1 MTLRLSV
8 GWCCLDHL
16 CPNMFCLAPPNP
28 ESLAAKAKCCYAL
41 VMGITCEDM
50 IDIAV
55 RAGAIVLENGGE
67 TYRTEATVNKI
78 ARALGAKTVSS
89 FVTPTVIQFSYTDDN
104 DHYHTAIRRIKK
116 RGVNLDK
123 IALID
128 ELTRRIEKKK
138 KTYGPHF
145 IESLLSRIENAPVYK
160 KPFVL
165 AAAALS
171 SFCFAF
177 MFGGLLAEASAAFVI
192 GFILRLFLLFSQKK
206 QFGSF
211 STSLL
216 SGAITAALT
225 EIAFLLGF
233 IPSTEITLISV
244 LMQVVP
250 GIAIV
255 NAIRDIIEGD
265 LVSGAARLLDA
276 FMVAA
281 GLSVGAVSA
290 LYLFSV
296 FNVATT
302 VSGSALGTAGA
313 AGAAISSFVEESV
326 SSVVGS
332 AVSAFESVSGGFGF
346 GSVSENSVGLVG
358 SAILSALTAAV
369 WGGGASGFSS
379 VYLHAKPLDIIVGA
393 ICGAIGW
400 FVFTLTGGV
409 GASSYL
415 AGAFTVAVLAEIL
428 GAMLRTPATVF
439 LLPGL
444 LPLVPGGGMFLTMRS
459 AVNGLMAESLSNA
472 YTTLFAAGSIALGI
486 ALASS
491 GRRLLRLLGIK
502 KISG

>member
-1 MTLRLSV
+1 
-8 GWCCLDHL
+8 
-16 CPNMFCLAPPNP
+16 
-28 ESLAAKAKCCYAL
+28 
-41 VMGITCEDM
+41 M
-50 IDIAV
+50 IDIAI

-78 ARALGAKTVSS
+78 ACALGAKTVSS

-165 AAAALS
+165 VAAALS

-177 MFGGLLAEASAAFVI
+177 MFGGILAEASAAFVI

-216 SGAITAALT
+216 SGAITSILT

-250 GIAIV
+250 GLAIV

-296 FNVATT
+296 FNVATFAQN
-302 VSGSALGTAGA
+302 G
-313 AGAAISSFVEESV
+313 SSFGTG
-326 SSVVGS
+326 VVS
-332 AVSAFESVSGGFGF
+332 AVSAAETVVSG
-346 GSVSENSVGLVG
+346 SGLGESLATAVETG
-358 SAILSALTAAV
+358 GYGLWGTVLLSALAAAV
-369 WGGGASGFSS
+369 WGGGASGFSA

-400 FVFTLTGGV
+400 FVFTLTGGA

-415 AGAFTVAVLAEIL
+415 AGAFTVAVLAELL
-428 GAMLRTPATVF
+428 GAMLKTPATVF

-459 AVNGLMAESLSNA
+459 AVNGLMAESLTNA

-491 GRRLLRLLGIK
+491 GRRLLVLLGIK

>member
-1 MTLRLSV
+1 
-8 GWCCLDHL
+8 
-16 CPNMFCLAPPNP
+16 
-28 ESLAAKAKCCYAL
+28 
-41 VMGITCEDM
+41 MGITCEDM
-50 IDIAV
+50 IDIAI

-89 FVTPTVIQFSYTDDN
+89 FVTPTVIQFSYTDDK

-128 ELTRRIEKKK
+128 ELTHRIEKKK
-138 KTYGPHF
+138 KTYEPRV

-160 KPFVL
+160 KPFILV
-165 AAAALS
+165 AAALS

-177 MFGGLLAEASAAFVI
+177 MFGGSLAEASVAFVI
-192 GFILRLFLLFSQKK
+192 GFVLRLFLIFSHQK

-216 SGAITAALT
+216 SGAITSVLT
-225 EIAFLLGF
+225 EIAFLIGF

-296 FNVATT
+296 FNVATF
-302 VSGSALGTAGA
+302 A
-313 AGAAISSFVEESV
+313 ATGSSFGAE
-326 SSVVGS
+326 VVS
-332 AVSAFESVSGGFGF
+332 AVSATGSGFDSAAETAEYGFMF
-346 GSVSENSVGLVG
+346 
-358 SAILSALTAAV
+358 ISALAASV

-379 VYLHAKPLDIIVGA
+379 VYLHSKPLDILIGA
-393 ICGAIGW
+393 FCGAAGW
-400 FVFTLTGGV
+400 FVFTFTSGV

-415 AGAFTVAVLAEIL
+415 AGSFVVAVMAEIL
-428 GAMLRTPATVF
+428 GAMLKTPATVF

-491 GRRLLRLLGIK
+491 GRRLLVLLGIK
-502 KISG
+502 KSTPTKGNAL

>member
-1 MTLRLSV
+1 
-8 GWCCLDHL
+8 
-16 CPNMFCLAPPNP
+16 
-28 ESLAAKAKCCYAL
+28 
-41 VMGITCEDM
+41 MGITCEDM
-50 IDIAV
+50 IDIAI

-67 TYRTEATVNKI
+67 TYRTEAIVNKI
-78 ARALGAKTVSS
+78 AAALGAKTASS

-104 DHYHTAIRRIKK
+104 DHYHSAIRRIKK

-138 KTYGPHF
+138 KTYEPRV
-145 IESLLSRIENAPVYK
+145 IESLLSRIENSPVYK
-160 KPFVL
+160 KPLVL
-165 AAAALS
+165 MAAALS

-177 MFGGLLAEASAAFVI
+177 MFGGTLAEASAAFVI
-192 GFILRLFLLFSQKK
+192 GFLLRLFLFYSQRR

-216 SGAITAALT
+216 SGAITSVLT
-225 EIAFLLGF
+225 EFAFLLGF
-233 IPSTEITLISV
+233 IPATEITLISV

-250 GIAIV
+250 GLAIV
-255 NAIRDIIEGD
+255 NAIRDLIEGD

-281 GLSVGAVSA
+281 GLSVGAVFA
-290 LYLFSV
+290 LYMFGLFDGAKGADV
-296 FNVATT
+296 VAA
-302 VSGSALGTAGA
+302 VPAVGAAAEPVVEAA
-313 AGAAISSFVEESV
+313 AGAVAESGAEALAQ
-326 SSVVGS
+326 VGS
-332 AVSAFESVSGGFGF
+332 MLLA
-346 GSVSENSVGLVG
+346 
-358 SAILSALTAAV
+358 ALMAAV
-369 WGGGASGFSS
+369 WGGGAAGFSS
-379 VYLHAKPLDIIVGA
+379 VYLHAKPLDIVIGA
-393 ICGAIGW
+393 FCGAVGW
-400 FVFTLTGGV
+400 FMFKVTGGD

-415 AGAFTVAVLAEIL
+415 AGAFTVAVLSEVL
-428 GAMLRTPATVF
+428 GASLKTPATVF

-459 AVNGLMAESLSNA
+459 AVNGFMTESLNYG

-491 GRRLLRLLGIK
+491 GRRLLRLFDIK

>member
-1 MTLRLSV
+1 
-8 GWCCLDHL
+8 
-16 CPNMFCLAPPNP
+16 
-28 ESLAAKAKCCYAL
+28 
-41 VMGITCEDM
+41 M
-50 IDIAV
+50 IDIAI

-67 TYRTEATVNKI
+67 TYRTEAIVNKI
-78 ARALGAKTVSS
+78 AAALGAKTASS

-104 DHYHTAIRRIKK
+104 DHYHSAIRRIKK

-138 KTYGPHF
+138 KTYEPRV
-145 IESLLSRIENAPVYK
+145 IESLLSRIENSPVYK
-160 KPFVL
+160 KPLVL
-165 AAAALS
+165 VAAALS

-177 MFGGLLAEASAAFVI
+177 MFGGTLAEASAAFVI
-192 GFILRLFLLFSQKK
+192 GLLLRLFLFYSQRR

-216 SGAITAALT
+216 SGTITSVLT
-225 EIAFLLGF
+225 EFAFLLGF
-233 IPSTEITLISV
+233 IPATEITLISV

-250 GIAIV
+250 GLAIV
-255 NAIRDIIEGD
+255 NAIRDLIEGD

-281 GLSVGAVSA
+281 GLSVGAVFA
-290 LYLFSV
+290 LYMFGLFDGAKGADV
-296 FNVATT
+296 VAAVST
-302 VSGSALGTAGA
+302 VGGGEVAAGTAVGAAVEPVVEVTAGA
-313 AGAAISSFVEESV
+313 VSESV
-326 SSVVGS
+326 AESVAAPSIALSGAEALAQVGS
-332 AVSAFESVSGGFGF
+332 MLLA
-346 GSVSENSVGLVG
+346 
-358 SAILSALTAAV
+358 ALMAAV
-369 WGGGASGFSS
+369 WGGGAAGFSS
-379 VYLHAKPLDIIVGA
+379 VYLHAKPLDIVIGA
-393 ICGAIGW
+393 FCGAVGW
-400 FVFTLTGGV
+400 FMFKVTGGD

-415 AGAFTVAVLAEIL
+415 AGAFTVAVLSEVL
-428 GAMLRTPATVF
+428 GASLKTPATVF

-459 AVNGLMAESLSNA
+459 AVNGFMTESLNYG

-491 GRRLLRLLGIK
+491 GRRLLRLFGIK

>member
-1 MTLRLSV
+1 
-8 GWCCLDHL
+8 
-16 CPNMFCLAPPNP
+16 
-28 ESLAAKAKCCYAL
+28 
-41 VMGITCEDM
+41 M
-50 IDIAV
+50 IDIAI

-67 TYRTEATVNKI
+67 TYRTEAIVNKI
-78 ARALGAKTVSS
+78 AAALGAKTASS

-104 DHYHTAIRRIKK
+104 DHYHSAIRRIKK

-138 KTYGPHF
+138 KTYEPRV
-145 IESLLSRIENAPVYK
+145 IESLLSRIENSPVYK
-160 KPFVL
+160 KPLVL
-165 AAAALS
+165 VAAALS

-177 MFGGLLAEASAAFVI
+177 MFGGTLAEASAAFVI
-192 GFILRLFLLFSQKK
+192 GFLLRLFLFYSQRR

-216 SGAITAALT
+216 SGAITSVLT
-225 EIAFLLGF
+225 EFAFLLGF
-233 IPSTEITLISV
+233 IPATEITLISV

-250 GIAIV
+250 GLAIV
-255 NAIRDIIEGD
+255 NAIRDLIEGD

-281 GLSVGAVSA
+281 GLSVGAVFA
-290 LYLFSV
+290 LYMFGLFDGAKGADV
-296 FNVATT
+296 VAA
-302 VSGSALGTAGA
+302 VPAVGAAAEPVVEAA
-313 AGAAISSFVEESV
+313 AGAVAESGAEALAQ
-326 SSVVGS
+326 VGS
-332 AVSAFESVSGGFGF
+332 MLLG
-346 GSVSENSVGLVG
+346 
-358 SAILSALTAAV
+358 ALLAAV
-369 WGGGASGFSS
+369 WGGGAAGFSS
-379 VYLHAKPLDIIVGA
+379 VYLHAKPLDIVIGA
-393 ICGAIGW
+393 FCGAVGW
-400 FVFTLTGGV
+400 FMFKVTGGD

-415 AGAFTVAVLAEIL
+415 AGAFTVAVLSEVL
-428 GAMLRTPATVF
+428 GASLKTPATVF

-459 AVNGLMAESLSNA
+459 AVNGFMTESLNYG

-491 GRRLLRLLGIK
+491 GRRLLRLFGIK

>member
-1 MTLRLSV
+1 
-8 GWCCLDHL
+8 
-16 CPNMFCLAPPNP
+16 
-28 ESLAAKAKCCYAL
+28 
-41 VMGITCEDM
+41 MGIKCEDM
-50 IDIAV
+50 IDIAI

-78 ARALGAKTVSS
+78 ARALGAKTASS

-138 KTYGPHF
+138 KTYEPRV

-165 AAAALS
+165 VAAALS

-177 MFGGLLAEASAAFVI
+177 MFGGSLAEASVAFVI
-192 GFILRLFLLFSQKK
+192 GFVLRLFLIFSQQK

-216 SGAITAALT
+216 SGAITSVLA
-225 EIAFLLGF
+225 EIAFLIGF
-233 IPSTEITLISV
+233 IPTTEITLISV

-302 VSGSALGTAGA
+302 VVGKSLGVAGTLF
-313 AGAAISSFVEESV
+313 GTESV
-326 SSVVGS
+326 SSVTVFDS
-332 AVSAFESVSGGFGF
+332 DAVSSGAETAEYGFLF
-346 GSVSENSVGLVG
+346 
-358 SAILSALTAAV
+358 LSALAASV

-379 VYLHAKPLDIIVGA
+379 VYLHAKPLDILIGA
-393 ICGAIGW
+393 FCGAAGW
-400 FVFTLTGGV
+400 FVFTFTGGV

-415 AGAFTVAVLAEIL
+415 AGSFVVAVMAEIL
-428 GAMLRTPATVF
+428 GAMLKTPATVF

-491 GRRLLRLLGIK
+491 GRRLLVLLGIK
-502 KISG
+502 KDTFTKGSAF

>member
-1 MTLRLSV
+1 
-8 GWCCLDHL
+8 
-16 CPNMFCLAPPNP
+16 
-28 ESLAAKAKCCYAL
+28 
-41 VMGITCEDM
+41 MGITCEDM
-50 IDIAV
+50 IDIAI
-55 RAGAIVLENGGE
+55 RAGSIVLENGGE

-78 ARALGAKTVSS
+78 ARALGAKTVSC

-177 MFGGLLAEASAAFVI
+177 MFGGILAEASAAFVI
-192 GFILRLFLLFSQKK
+192 GFILRLFLLFSQQK

-225 EIAFLLGF
+225 EVAFLLGF

-296 FNVATT
+296 FNVATFAS
-302 VSGSALGTAGA
+302 SGSMFGA
-313 AGAAISSFVEESV
+313 EVA
-326 SSVVGS
+326 S
-332 AVSAFESVSGGFGF
+332 AVSAAESVIGSSGFGAVSAAGQSVSAVESVSAAESAAGSFAFDAGGLSGIAETLAP
-346 GSVSENSVGLVG
+346 VVENGGYGLAGTVL
-358 SAILSALTAAV
+358 LSALAAAV

-379 VYLHAKPLDIIVGA
+379 VYLHAKPLDIVVGA

-415 AGAFTVAVLAEIL
+415 AGAFIVAVLAEVL
-428 GAMLRTPATVF
+428 GAMLKTPATVF

-491 GRRLLRLLGIK
+491 GRRLLVLLGMK
-502 KISG
+502 SANFEQ

>member
-1 MTLRLSV
+1 
-8 GWCCLDHL
+8 
-16 CPNMFCLAPPNP
+16 
-28 ESLAAKAKCCYAL
+28 
-41 VMGITCEDM
+41 MGITCEDM
-50 IDIAV
+50 IDIAI

-78 ARALGAKTVSS
+78 ARALGAKTVSC

-177 MFGGLLAEASAAFVI
+177 MFGGILAEASAAFVI
-192 GFILRLFLLFSQKK
+192 GFILRLFLLFSQQK

-225 EIAFLLGF
+225 EVAFLLGF

-296 FNVATT
+296 FNVATFAS
-302 VSGSALGTAGA
+302 SGSTFGA
-313 AGAAISSFVEESV
+313 EVASTFSAEGPAVSAAESAIGSSGFGAVSAAAESVPAVESV
-326 SSVVGS
+326 S
-332 AVSAFESVSGGFGF
+332 AAESVAGSFAFDSGGISGIAETLAP
-346 GSVSENSVGLVG
+346 VVENGGYGLAGTVL
-358 SAILSALTAAV
+358 ISALAAAV
-369 WGGGASGFSS
+369 WGGGASGFSA
-379 VYLHAKPLDIIVGA
+379 VYLHAKPLDIVVGA

-415 AGAFTVAVLAEIL
+415 AGAFTVAVLAEVL
-428 GAMLRTPATVF
+428 GAMLKTPATVF

-491 GRRLLRLLGIK
+491 GRRLLVLLGMK
-502 KISG
+502 SANFEQ

>member
-1 MTLRLSV
+1 
-8 GWCCLDHL
+8 
-16 CPNMFCLAPPNP
+16 
-28 ESLAAKAKCCYAL
+28 
-41 VMGITCEDM
+41 MGIKCEDM
-50 IDIAV
+50 IDIAI

-78 ARALGAKTVSS
+78 AAALGAKTASS

-104 DHYHTAIRRIKK
+104 DHYHSAIKRIKK

-123 IALID
+123 ISLID
-128 ELTRRIEKKK
+128 ELTRRIERKK
-138 KTYGPHF
+138 KTYNPRV

-160 KPFVL
+160 TPFVL

-177 MFGGLLAEASAAFVI
+177 MFGGTLQEASAAFVV
-192 GFILRLFLLFSQKK
+192 GFILRLFLLHAQKR
-206 QFGSF
+206 QFGGF

-216 SGAITAALT
+216 SGAITSVLT
-225 EIAFLLGF
+225 EIAFLCGF
-233 IPSTEITLISV
+233 IPATEITLISV

-250 GIAIV
+250 GLAIV

-281 GLSVGAVSA
+281 GLSVGAVSG
-290 LYLFSV
+290 LFL
-296 FNVATT
+296 F
-302 VSGSALGTAGA
+302 GLFDDKLGLSAVKA
-313 AGAAISSFVEESV
+313 V
-326 SSVVGS
+326 SSVSEAG
-332 AVSAFESVSGGFGF
+332 SVSGVFGEF
-346 GSVSENSVGLVG
+346 VAGAESVTSFEGLAS
-358 SAILSALTAAV
+358 SAETVVSDMADSLSSGGGMAIIVALAAAV
-369 WGGGASGFSS
+369 WGGGAAGFSS
-379 VYLHAKPLDIIVGA
+379 VYLHAKPFDIIVGA
-393 ICGAIGW
+393 LCGAVGW
-400 FVFTLTGGV
+400 FLFTLTGGA

-415 AGAFTVAVLAEIL
+415 VGAFTVAVLSEIL
-428 GAMLRTPATVF
+428 GASLKTPVTVF

-459 AVNGLMAESLSNA
+459 AVNGLMSESLSNA

-491 GRRLLRLLGIK
+491 GRRLLVQLRRK
-502 KISG
+502 

>member
-1 MTLRLSV
+1 
-8 GWCCLDHL
+8 
-16 CPNMFCLAPPNP
+16 
-28 ESLAAKAKCCYAL
+28 
-41 VMGITCEDM
+41 M
-50 IDIAV
+50 IDIAI

-78 ARALGAKTVSS
+78 ARALGAKTVSC

-165 AAAALS
+165 VAAALS

-177 MFGGLLAEASAAFVI
+177 MFGGSLAEASVAFVI
-192 GFILRLFLLFSQKK
+192 GFVLRLFLIFSHEK

-216 SGAITAALT
+216 SGAISSVLT
-225 EIAFLLGF
+225 EVAFLLGF

-296 FNVATT
+296 FNVATFAATSSSFGAEVAST
-302 VSGSALGTAGA
+302 VSATGSG
-313 AGAAISSFVEESV
+313 FDSV
-326 SSVVGS
+326 
-332 AVSAFESVSGGFGF
+332 A
-346 GSVSENSVGLVG
+346 ENSVGFVG
-358 SAILSALTAAV
+358 SVLLSALAAAV

-400 FVFTLTGGV
+400 FVFTFTSGV

-415 AGAFTVAVLAEIL
+415 AGSFVVAVMAEIL
-428 GAMLRTPATVF
+428 GAMLKTPATVF

-486 ALASS
+486 ALA
-491 GRRLLRLLGIK
+491 
-502 KISG
+502 